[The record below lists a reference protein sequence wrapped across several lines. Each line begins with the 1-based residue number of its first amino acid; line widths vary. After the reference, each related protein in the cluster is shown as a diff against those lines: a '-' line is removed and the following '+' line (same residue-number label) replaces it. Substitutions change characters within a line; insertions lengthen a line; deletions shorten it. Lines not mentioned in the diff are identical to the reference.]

1 MLMWNPSWSD
11 GAPIIQVLNAYGSA
25 FGPGEVF
32 NWVVWDASTDLVDPD
47 GAYYAADAV
56 YDEVNYDETGEF
68 VITGLSG
75 LLDLIARTV
84 YIQEISLQEG
94 WGLYSTFISPEDGS
108 LETVLGELLGDSE
121 LAENA
126 FGSAITYPNSELIIM
141 KDENGN
147 VFWPLLGM
155 NFIEGL
161 SDGEAYQIKMGSS
174 YTLEVSGELVPSD
187 FELYTA
193 EGWSYIGYLH
203 QDPFDAVDMMSP
215 LSESLIILKNGV
227 GSVYWPLIQVN
238 GIGLMQPGEGY
249 QIKVSNDATFSY
261 PSAEESS
268 RFSPSATPI
277 YPLVKFAES
286 TNTGSNMTIGIPL
299 EAWNVLPEEGDE
311 IAAYSESGMLVGSVT
326 YTGNATALTVWGD
339 DITTDGVDGLLEG
352 EEVSFEL
359 WRKSE
364 DKIEELKIER
374 WVEGNSVYSINGIA
388 IAGDISS
395 MISGMGYALYP
406 NVPNPFNTETSISFF
421 TPADGEIKIGVYDML
436 GNLVK
441 EITNDD
447 YKPGMYMLE
456 FSAEGV
462 APGTYF
468 VRMTA
473 AGFMVTNTI
482 NIIK

>member
-1 MLMWNPSWSD
+1 
-11 GAPIIQVLNAYGSA
+11 
-25 FGPGEVF
+25 
-32 NWVVWDASTDLVDPD
+32 
-47 GAYYAADAV
+47 
-56 YDEVNYDETGEF
+56 
-68 VITGLSG
+68 
-75 LLDLIARTV
+75 
-84 YIQEISLQEG
+84 
-94 WGLYSTFISPEDGS
+94 
-108 LETVLGELLGDSE
+108 
-121 LAENA
+121 
-126 FGSAITYPNSELIIM
+126 
-141 KDENGN
+141 
-147 VFWPLLGM
+147 
-155 NFIEGL
+155 
-161 SDGEAYQIKMGSS
+161 
-174 YTLEVSGELVPSD
+174 
-187 FELYTA
+187 
-193 EGWSYIGYLH
+193 
-203 QDPFDAVDMMSP
+203 
-215 LSESLIILKNGV
+215 
-227 GSVYWPLIQVN
+227 
-238 GIGLMQPGEGY
+238 
-249 QIKVSNDATFSY
+249 
-261 PSAEESS
+261 
-268 RFSPSATPI
+268 
-277 YPLVKFAES
+277 
-286 TNTGSNMTIGIPL
+286 MTIGIPL

-421 TPADGEIKIGVYDML
+421 TPEDAEIKIGVYDML

-456 FSAEGV
+456 FSAEDV